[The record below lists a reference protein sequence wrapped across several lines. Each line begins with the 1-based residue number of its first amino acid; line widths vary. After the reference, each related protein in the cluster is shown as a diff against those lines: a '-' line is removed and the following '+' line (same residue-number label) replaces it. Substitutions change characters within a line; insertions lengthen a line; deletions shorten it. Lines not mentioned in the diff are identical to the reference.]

1 MYERIPEKDTSI
13 PFTTYGKGTKFSPL
27 KNEDQ
32 TLYPTVQEVKG
43 QLKRPSD
50 KSS

>member
-13 PFTTYGKGTKFSPL
+13 PFTTYGKGNKFLPL

-32 TLYPTVQEVKG
+32 ALI
-43 QLKRPSD
+43 
-50 KSS
+50 SSSKEC